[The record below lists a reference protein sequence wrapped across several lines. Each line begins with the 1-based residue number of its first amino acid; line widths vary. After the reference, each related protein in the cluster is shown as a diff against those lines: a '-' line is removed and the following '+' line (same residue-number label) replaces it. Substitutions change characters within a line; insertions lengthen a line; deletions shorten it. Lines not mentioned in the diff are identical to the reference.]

1 MTITRIAALLVAI
14 LAAVAGPAYGQAYP
28 VKPIRLIVPFPPGG
42 GTDFVSRHV
51 ATKLA
56 ESTGWTVIV
65 ENKAG
70 AGGTIGLIE
79 AARANPEG
87 YDIVMGQADNMIIAP
102 ALQKNLAIN
111 PVRDLTPVI
120 LVAGQPFLL
129 MTDANSKFKT
139 LGDVIAAAKAA
150 PGKIAY
156 GTAGNGTFT
165 HLVMELLQAS
175 GGFKMEQVPYK
186 GATPAMTDLIGG
198 HIPMAALSI
207 ASGMPGIQGG
217 KLRGLAVTSLKRSP
231 ALPDVPTVAESG
243 FKDFE
248 ALGWLG
254 VLAPNNVPPAVVA
267 RLNAE
272 IAKVMQNPDLRK
284 TLLAQGVEARTSTP
298 EEFASLLKSETAK
311 WHKIVETAGIKVE

>member
-1 MTITRIAALLVAI
+1 MKKSRLVALLLVA
-14 LAAVAGPAYGQAYP
+14 LFVVVGAAHGQSYPA
-28 VKPIRLIVPFPPGG
+28 KPIRLIVPFPPGG
-42 GTDFVSRHV
+42 GTDFVSRQV

-56 ESTGWTVIV
+56 EATGWTIVV

-87 YDIVMGQADNMIIAP
+87 YDIVMGQADNLVIAP
-102 ALQKNLAIN
+102 AIQKHLTIN
-111 PVRDLTPVI
+111 PVRDLTPI
-120 LVAGQPFLL
+120 MLVASSPFLF
-129 MTDANSKFKT
+129 MTDVNSKYKS
-139 LGDVIAAAKAA
+139 LAEVISAAKAA
-150 PGKIAY
+150 PGKVTY

-165 HLVMELLQAS
+165 HLAMELLQIA

-186 GATPAMTDLIGG
+186 GAAPAMTDLMGG

-217 KLRGLAVTSLKRSP
+217 KLRGLAVTSRQGSP

-248 ALGWLG
+248 ATGWLAI
-254 VLAPNNVPPAVVA
+254 LAPNGIPPAVVTK
-267 RLNAE
+267 LNTE
-272 IAKVMQNPDLRK
+272 ISKVMQNPDLRK
-284 TLLAQGVEARTSTP
+284 TLIAQGVEARTSTP
-298 EEFASLLKSETAK
+298 EELGSMLNSETVK
-311 WHKIVETAGIKVE
+311 WRKIIESAGIKSD